1 MQREDPW
8 HDKNCQ
14 RVDCIVCKYGGGECE
29 KEGVGYS
36 IYCEECGEELIS
48 VEYCYEGE
56 TSSNAYYRG
65 KKHMELYHKK
75 SLALRNKSF
84 MWKHAQ
90 EKHNSR
96 LDVNYKMKVLQHYLG
111 DPLGRQNNEAV
122 RIRIRIDEKPETR
135 LLNSGGEWHLAHIPR
150 LNPTH

>member
-1 MQREDPW
+1 
-8 HDKNCQ
+8 
-14 RVDCIVCKYGGGECE
+14 
-29 KEGVGYS
+29 
-36 IYCEECGEELIS
+36 
-48 VEYCYEGE
+48 
-56 TSSNAYYRG
+56 
-65 KKHMELYHKK
+65 MELYHKK

-90 EKHNSR
+90 EKHDSR
-96 LDVNYKMKVLQHYLG
+96 LDVSYKMVVLQHYLG

-122 RIRIRIDEKPETR
+122 RIRIRIDEKTETR